1 MASVITTT
9 HQILHPFIR
18 YIVFSDNATTSLL
31 TQQRNAKTHRNRLS
45 SQSLLPFPL
54 LFPQPSILNPKP
66 TTEPSSHATITTP
79 HSQLLTPNSQLP
91 THHSLL
97 PSLPFPCVRGISQR
111 PDLHMST
118 HHLHT
123 HLPVHEIGAAQNS
136 PRVRH
141 DASEREVFFATQT
154 TRQNYD
160 NVISD
165 TDWSTC
171 RSRNV

>member
-9 HQILHPFIR
+9 HQILHRFIR

-79 HSQLLTPNSQLP
+79 HSQLLTPNYPLITPCSPL
-91 THHSLL
+91 S
-97 PSLPFPCVRGISQR
+97 PFHVSAEFHNDRIYI
-111 PDLHMST
+111 LHMST

-154 TRQNYD
+154 TRQYKK
-160 NVISD
+160 IM
-165 TDWSTC
+165 TT
-171 RSRNV
+171 